1 MAEQHENTKAVHVW
15 LVLWKAYRTVFEAAN
30 TQIKGPCLGDSDFR
44 VLEVLLHKGP
54 LPVNTIGPKVEL
66 TPGSI
71 SVAVDR
77 LEKRGL
83 VTRKL
88 DPADRRIHVVHLTA
102 EGRTIITQAFA
113 HHEREME
120 HLFRNFSYQ
129 ERSALIASLKKL
141 GRSVEAELRS
151 CSKSGKSEKGRRP
164 S

>member
-1 MAEQHENTKAVHVW
+1 MW
-15 LVLWKAYRTVFEAAN
+15 LVLWKAYRSVFDAAN
-30 TQIKGPCLGDSDFR
+30 AQIKGLCLGDSDFR

-77 LEKRGL
+77 LVKRGL

-88 DPADRRIHVVHLTA
+88 DPEDRRIHVVHLSA
-102 EGRTIITQAFA
+102 EGKTIIDKAFA

-120 HLFRNFSYQ
+120 HLFRSLSRQ
-129 ERSALIASLKKL
+129 ERSALIALLKKL
-141 GRSVEAELRS
+141 GRSVDAELQS
-151 CSKSGKSEKGRRP
+151 CGKKWEGGMANNKSL
-164 S
+164 